1 MRFAWS
7 SGKRDWLRSVDQP
20 WWWTPMTGTDNIVCD
35 LHEEIVSL
43 VPGFTRRNPCT
54 RAPKK
59 AVGAIHE

>member
-1 MRFAWS
+1 
-7 SGKRDWLRSVDQP
+7 
-20 WWWTPMTGTDNIVCD
+20 MTGTDNIVCD